1 VSSLSSR
8 TTAPPPP
15 SVVRSSTHLPRSL
28 RTPFTSAFTSL
39 PARRQPPPAP
49 PELPAG
55 PLLHSV
61 EPAADHLLATHLPS
75 TIPHTDSAV
84 QPTDRAW
91 SQQNRAEGDAGS
103 PSDERCRALTREQ
116 QRGLPPRLPP
126 SATSSRRS
134 RPSPPPRRPSGR
146 RHHLTPT
153 LSALLPVGGTSAVAP
168 SSSEQ
173 RQRQRRTPIFLQ
185 GQGWERGSASSVEAV
200 LGFMC
205 GSRDG
210 AATKAPV

>member
-1 VSSLSSR
+1 VCLPYLLAR
-8 TTAPPPP
+8 PPLPPPT
-15 SVVRSSTHLPRSL
+15 VVRSSTHLPPSL

-49 PELPAG
+49 PELPAW

-61 EPAADHLLATHLPS
+61 EPAADHFLTTHLPS

-91 SQQNRAEGDAGS
+91 SWQNRAEGDAGS

-146 RHHLTPT
+146 SRHLTST
-153 LSALLPVGGTSAVAP
+153 LSALLPVGGTSAPPAAVSRGSTSDELQFFYKGKAGNVAP
-168 SSSEQ
+168 S
-173 RQRQRRTPIFLQ
+173 P
-185 GQGWERGSASSVEAV
+185 
-200 LGFMC
+200 
-205 GSRDG
+205 
-210 AATKAPV
+210 P